1 MLSIIQWFGIAGG
14 VTFGLGLFW
23 KFAYSLWSAYGA
35 GVPTDVKYRAYGL
48 EPPPGIK
55 RREKK

>member
-1 MLSIIQWFGIAGG
+1 MLEILKWFGIAGG
-14 VTFGLGLFW
+14 AAFGLYLVW

-35 GVPTDVKYRAYGL
+35 GVPTDVKYKAFGL
-48 EPPPGIK
+48 EPPPDIK